1 MIHAFLN
8 GLVLTIIFLGMV
20 STYIV
25 TLPNDGHEEP
35 TQQSSNEHEEPTQQS
50 PNEHEEPQISQNEH
64 GNVFIKVAS
73 AKDPRFSHGEYV
85 KNLSEN
91 RMEDVIYLNGKPIDK
106 YGNPIRT
113 RPGNTW
119 KPR

>member
-8 GLVLTIIFLGMV
+8 GLLLTIIILGMV
-20 STYIV
+20 FTFIV
-25 TLPNDGHEEP
+25 TFANDDHEDP
-35 TQQSSNEHEEPTQQS
+35 TQQLPD
-50 PNEHEEPQISQNEH
+50 EHEEPQ
-64 GNVFIKVAS
+64 
-73 AKDPRFSHGEYV
+73 

-91 RMEDVIYLNGKPIDK
+91 RMKDVIYLNGKPIDK

-113 RPGNTW
+113 LPGNTW

>member
-1 MIHAFLN
+1 MIHAFVN

-25 TLPNDGHEEP
+25 TLPNDG
-35 TQQSSNEHEEPTQQS
+35 HEEPTQQS